1 MDPGPF
7 FVEQRAI
14 MESHWELR
22 EELHLLLLCIELA
35 KGLEGP
41 QIRIRQDWNLR
52 PMRFKT
58 GLEKWALTHEFNIH
72 GVALEID
79 FSELCG

>member
-1 MDPGPF
+1 MYLGPF
-7 FVEQRAI
+7 FFEKRPIVEC
-14 MESHWELR
+14 HGELR
-22 EELHLLLLCIELA
+22 EELHLLLLRVELA
-35 KGLEGP
+35 KGLERP

-52 PMRFKT
+52 PIRFKT